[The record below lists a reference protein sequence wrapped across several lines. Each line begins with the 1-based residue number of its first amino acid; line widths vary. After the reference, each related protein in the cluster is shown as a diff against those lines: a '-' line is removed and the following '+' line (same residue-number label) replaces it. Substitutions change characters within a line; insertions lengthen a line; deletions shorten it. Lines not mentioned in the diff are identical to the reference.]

1 LYLVPGIVHVSRP
14 IWGGMVQGQEAT
26 EESVQRSVHKYPGI
40 QVPSYFVHLR
50 AVICD
55 CDVVVVQ
62 VHRYRCRTR
71 SRCNTACTHMNGYT
85 FLF

>member
-1 LYLVPGIVHVSRP
+1 MYRDPFGAAWSKAK
-14 IWGGMVQGQEAT
+14 AT
-26 EESVQRSVHKYPGI
+26 EESVQRSVHKDPGI

-62 VHRYRCRTR
+62 VQVP
-71 SRCNTACTHMNGYT
+71 
-85 FLF
+85 L